1 MKEKIESNKEIRND
15 ELKMAMITL
24 KLNQN
29 QDSEDNFITELRK
42 AYFLIP
48 SVDDGK
54 RDELTFMLL
63 EDQNNNNY
71 FQAYTDMDEY
81 NKWSDASNSRYFV
94 LTFDEYANIV
104 INSEEEVKGL
114 VLNPFT
120 ENIVLDKKTL
130 DDIFNMDKVYID
142 EVSDCPK
149 DIKNKIKNILKE
161 MDKVNEAYLMNI
173 KKNNIPGYLLIV
185 DTKTKN
191 VEKLFDDIADEIK
204 KSIKEINLDILP
216 SNDKIISG
224 MLKEKK
230 PFYKKNDKK

>member
-48 SVDDGK
+48 AVDDGK

-149 DIKNKIKNILKE
+149 DIKNKIKNILKK

>member
-54 RDELTFMLL
+54 RDELTIMLL

>member
-29 QDSEDNFITELRK
+29 QDTEDNFITELRK

-48 SVDDGK
+48 AVDDGK